1 MHADAAGMRSMIP
14 RMQSSYSQP
23 AAHKDADSGV
33 WRSVVSLL
41 LCIHLF
47 CVAVVLASNSP
58 GSYRRSPLQG
68 RLVSIFAAYTRLL
81 HFDPEFTPYYYTL
94 GRPVDDDTWLVV
106 DLYPSGEQPVAQ
118 QQIAKTIEL
127 PSGGSNWLENRR
139 RGFQLAKLLAISA
152 DPQTENDD
160 VTGEIAR
167 AVGGW
172 AMRETQ
178 NGRAVVRCVRR
189 YSQPYELSGLNPGFP
204 PDRPTDAAYDT
215 TVYAAD
221 VWMDEDKQVQMQ
233 KRASRAEVAPRQGG
247 GAAAPTTSTPA
258 TDK

>member
-1 MHADAAGMRSMIP
+1 MIP
-14 RMQSSYSQP
+14 RMQPTYSKAGGSS
-23 AAHKDADSGV
+23 DAESGV

-47 CVAVVLASNSP
+47 CIGVVLASNSP
-58 GSYRRSPLQG
+58 GNYRRSPLQG

-94 GRPVDDDTWLVV
+94 GRPLDDDTWLVV

-127 PSGGSNWLENRR
+127 PSGGSKWLENRR
-139 RGFQLAKLLAISA
+139 RGFQLAKLLAVSA
-152 DPQTENDD
+152 DPQSENDD

-189 YSQPYELSGLNPGFP
+189 YSQPYELSGLNAGFP

-221 VWMDEDKQVQMQ
+221 VWLDEDKQVQMQ
-233 KRASRAEVAPRQGG
+233 KRASRAEVAPRQGT
-247 GAAAPTTSTPA
+247 GATSAAPPGA
-258 TDK
+258 VQ